1 MSSTINSSIN
11 KVLFSD
17 SYAISPS
24 PNALLKDT
32 KNGALNK
39 FGSHLFNRQ
48 NLIESIAHDL
58 TDKYNML

>member
-48 NLIESIAHDL
+48 NLI
-58 TDKYNML
+58 